1 MKVDKNKI
9 INELMPRAVLKCM
22 NSKAKRA
29 VPEDKRHNDL
39 VPIHHFPFKIGRE
52 SRIGGIEGEFE
63 ILERRKSSYT
73 PSSNDL
79 YLADDSELLNVSRQ
93 HLTIDE
99 SGSGFIVIDRGSACG
114 TIVQGKSIGGKDR
127 GGNCPLKD
135 GDLIVIGIEGSPYQY
150 QFIVLD
156 MVAS

>member
-22 NSKAKRA
+22 TPKAKKA
-29 VPEDKRHNDL
+29 VPDNMRHNDL

-52 SRIGGIEGEFE
+52 SRIGITEGEFE

-79 YLADDSELLNVSRQ
+79 YLEDNSELLNISRQ
-93 HLTIDE
+93 HLSIEE
-99 SGSGFIVIDRGSACG
+99 SGSGFIVVDRGSACG
-114 TIVQGKSIGGKDR
+114 TIVQGKSIGGKDK
-127 GGNCPLKD
+127 GGSCPLKD
-135 GDLIVIGIEGSPYQY
+135 GGLIVIGIEGSPYKY

-156 MVAS
+156 TAE